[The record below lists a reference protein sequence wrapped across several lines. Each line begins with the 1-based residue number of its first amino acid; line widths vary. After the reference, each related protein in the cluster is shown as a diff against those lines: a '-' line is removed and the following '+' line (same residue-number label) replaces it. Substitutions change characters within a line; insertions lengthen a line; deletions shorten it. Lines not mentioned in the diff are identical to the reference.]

1 MSQPTARAQFA
12 MERTFAAS
20 LDEVW
25 ALWTTKDGIEA
36 WWGPEGFDVT
46 VTSIDLRPGGEL
58 NYVMTAV
65 GEGEIAF
72 MKQAG
77 MPLSTPAKVT
87 FTEVEPMTRLGY
99 STLTDFVPGVEPYD
113 VATLVVLRAEG
124 GNVLMTLT
132 FDAMHDDQWTEQAR
146 AGHESQLRKL
156 EALLAAR
163 RGGRS

>member
-1 MSQPTARAQFA
+1 MSPKPAPRRFTLERAY
-12 MERTFAAS
+12 EAS
-20 LDEVW
+20 LEEVW

-65 GEGEIAF
+65 RAAEIEF

-77 MPLSTPAKVT
+77 MPLATPAKVT
-87 FTEVEPMTRLGY
+87 FTEVEPMARLGY

-113 VATLVVLRAEG
+113 VATLIELKAEG
-124 GNVLMTLT
+124 DQVRMRLT

-156 EALLAAR
+156 DALLAAR